1 MYVLCGSHFK
11 AKDGILTLQLLPR
24 GVGRMTGTLAFFNH
38 SLQES
43 LYDFHLGT
51 NAHYVLRKRT
61 ALQKVISPRPCRP
74 CMYQRV
80 GRGCAEQRRAATG
93 RSPGPYAC
101 VYVCVRAR
109 RANPARRLPTGGG
122 AQREPRSQRPTCPRP
137 HRPPAPALPLGS
149 ANGAAAV
156 SLGPP
161 AAERGRAAGRGE
173 GEKGVRRVG

>member
-1 MYVLCGSHFK
+1 M
-11 AKDGILTLQLLPR
+11 
-24 GVGRMTGTLAFFNH
+24 H
-38 SLQES
+38 SLIILFRKAFTTSTLGQTLTTFS
-43 LYDFHLGT
+43 VSAPRFKKSFHR
-51 NAHYVLRKRT
+51 VL
-61 ALQKVISPRPCRP
+61 ARP

-101 VYVCVRAR
+101 EYVCVRTR
-109 RANPARRLPTGGG
+109 HANPARRLPTGGG

-173 GEKGVRRVG
+173 GEKGVRRVE